1 MQIYK
6 LLGILTDRR
15 LTKEELRNEIFPDYF
30 KVLKEN
36 TYYPFFNN
44 LGYNVESKEF
54 IHLTNDSIDLFSLEE
69 NINLAQHNLSIQIS
83 AIVGKNGV
91 GKSTLFD
98 LIYLANYNLGCHFG
112 KLEYFEQ
119 HGESIKDDD
128 GEDLRIGQNI
138 SYEKRRLFFT
148 ILFQINNSIYRLE
161 FNDLSISLYQS
172 ELPELGKKLKFDN
185 NNLLETEGENILR
198 KLFYSIAINY
208 SIYGL
213 NSSRIGNW
221 INALFHKNDGY
232 RIPLVINPMRTEG
245 NFDINDELS
254 FSNDRI
260 IANVISEQI
269 DKERNHQ
276 IMLTDKQYVKAIKF
290 SLKDIYKGDSKLKV
304 GKNLL
309 RASPELRDF
318 ILIVQEVFFGIY
330 GTAALFEAGLELP
343 FVEEVY
349 SYLKHKYDKITSTYE
364 EYSLIRDNTIL
375 IEVEK
380 LRKVLEKISKDNSH
394 VTFKFKQC
402 INFLNI
408 NLNPEKVSFWTD
420 TRENKFD
427 SFEKTFEVVDL
438 IEWSGIDHTKNISEF
453 LPPSIF
459 KKEIIL
465 STKGVINGSECTI
478 GDLSSGEQQLIN
490 TVQTVTYHLNNIQS
504 VHYSGHQDRICYD
517 FVNIM
522 FDEIELYFHP
532 DYQRR
537 FIKELIRAITRLEFG
552 SEKGIKCINVIFA
565 THSPFILS
573 DIPSSNVLRLTLD
586 SQDHS
591 IVAKNDSQTFGANI
605 HDLLKSK
612 FFLEKGFIGEFAK
625 EWIEDL
631 IKFLRFNSTIPEGNN
646 NLKHKYRWDSHRAKS
661 VISSI
666 GEPLLKMKLA
676 EMFDSKFKEDYE
688 IELLRARIKDIE
700 DNKK

>member
-1 MQIYK
+1 MQIFK
-6 LLGILTDRR
+6 LLGVLTDRR
-15 LTKEELRNEIFPDYF
+15 ITEEEFRTEGVPDYL
-30 KVLKEN
+30 KVLNEF
-36 TYYPFFNN
+36 TYYPFYHNLSYNN
-44 LGYNVESKEF
+44 ELKEF
-54 IHLTNDSIDLFSLEE
+54 KVVSSEITDLFSLEKD
-69 NINLAQHNLSIQIS
+69 INKAKYDLSIQVS

-98 LIYLANYNLGCHFG
+98 LIYLAIYNLGCHFNR
-112 KLEYFEQ
+112 LEYFDQ
-119 HGESIKDDD
+119 HGASIVDEN
-128 GEDLRIGQNI
+128 GEELKIGQNVK
-138 SYEKRRLFFT
+138 YQKRRLFFT
-148 ILFQINNSIYRLE
+148 ILFQIDNSIYSLK
-161 FNDLSISLYQS
+161 FNDLDVSLHKG
-172 ELPELGKKLKFDN
+172 ELPELGRSINFSSDDLI
-185 NNLLETEGENILR
+185 LSEGENVYR
-198 KLFYSIAINY
+198 KFFYSIAINY

-213 NSSRIGNW
+213 NSRRIGNW
-221 INALFHKNDGY
+221 INSLFHKNDGY
-232 RIPLVINPMRTEG
+232 RIPVVINPMRTEG

-269 DKERNHQ
+269 EKERNHQ

-290 SLKDIYKGDSKLKV
+290 SLKDIYKGDSKLNV

-330 GTAALFEAGLELP
+330 GTAALFEAGLQLP

-364 EYSLIRDNTIL
+364 EYSLIRDNTKL
-375 IEVEK
+375 SEVEK

-408 NLNPEKVSFWTD
+408 NLNPEKVTFWTD

-438 IEWSGIDHTKNISEF
+438 IEWSGLDHSKNISEY

-459 KKEIIL
+459 KKEVIL
-465 STKGVINGSECTI
+465 AAHGDSKGTECTI

-490 TVQTVTYHLNNIQS
+490 SVQTVTYHLNNIQS
-504 VHYSGHQDRICYD
+504 VHYSGDQDRMFYD
-517 FVNIM
+517 SVNIM

-537 FIKELIRAITRLEFG
+537 FLKELIRAITRLELG
-552 SEKGIKCINVIFA
+552 GEKGIKRINILFA

-586 SQDHS
+586 SNKHS
-591 IVAKNDSQTFGANI
+591 IVKLNDSQTFGANI

-631 IKFLRFNSTIPEGNN
+631 IKFLKFNNTILENN
-646 NLKHKYRWDSHRAKS
+646 SNQKNKFRWDSIRAKH

-676 EMFDSKFKEDYE
+676 EMYDTKFNDDFE

-700 DNKK
+700 DNKR